1 MSLRLSSSWQG
12 RSLLRDDLGPPE
24 LLLGDL
30 LPRAGGPRPIVSSN
44 ASSAGSGTVG
54 IVYVSIDIYFKTNDR
69 LYPVCYGV
77 GEGEREG
84 GGRAEAFSK
93 ENCRTS
99 AYTVEVS
106 TSLLRMWFRIE
117 TLQM

>member
-77 GEGEREG
+77 GEGGREG
-84 GGRAEAFSK
+84 AEQRLFLK
-93 ENCRTS
+93 RT
-99 AYTVEVS
+99 AEQVH
-106 TSLLRMWFRIE
+106 
-117 TLQM
+117 TLWRFQRLC

>member
-77 GEGEREG
+77 GEGGGEG
-84 GGRAEAFSK
+84 AEQRLFLK
-93 ENCRTS
+93 NCRTS

-117 TLQM
+117 TLRM